1 MPWSLHDLLDDL
13 RSFLLP
19 SVSRPSPTASDVA
32 TVSSRHLRW
41 REFAGRTRNED
52 IGSMHLSELVE
63 ILDIYMY
70 IYIYI
75 QQINCYHRY
84 KTHDF
89 LLKLVGIAVPLAI
102 FFPYPIVFRKPTC
115 ECQNDRW
122 QTSRVEIEVGQSS
135 LPSTKWCCDVGG
147 DWITL
152 NLLLS
157 HTWRVGE
164 GVRKHSSYEGYERYQ
179 YFQILTRLEG
189 VENHSFSD
197 DLLLKWSSNNILK
210 TVFHNCKY
218 KLKQRNCSRIT
229 ILDTLKNLCCTSP
242 VRIPFQWCQGGGK
255 TKDIRWKCQRA
266 HAM

>member
-1 MPWSLHDLLDDL
+1 MI
-13 RSFLLP
+13 FE
-19 SVSRPSPTASDVA
+19 
-32 TVSSRHLRW
+32 VSSFQVYQGHLPPHLTLQLCHQGTWGEESLLEGPEMKTLAPCTSQSWW
-41 REFAGRTRNED
+41 RFWTF
-52 IGSMHLSELVE
+52 IC
-63 ILDIYMY
+63 

>member
-1 MPWSLHDLLDDL
+1 MIVAWLARWSSKFPPSKCIKAISHRIWRCNCVIKALEVKRVCWKDQKWRHWLHAPL
-13 RSFLLP
+13 RVGGDFG
-19 SVSRPSPTASDVA
+19 
-32 TVSSRHLRW
+32 HLY
-41 REFAGRTRNED
+41 
-52 IGSMHLSELVE
+52 V
-63 ILDIYMY
+63 
-70 IYIYI
+70 